1 MSDKSL
7 KAEIRITGVNKSMKK
22 DLVNIRKNLGIS
34 ESDMLKP
41 VISKWISEQPERL
54 KKDYVE

>member
-7 KAEIRITGVNKSMKK
+7 KAEIRITGVNKLMKK
-22 DLVNIRKNLGIS
+22 ELVNIRKNLGVS

-41 VISKWISEQPERL
+41 VIAKWISEQPERL
-54 KKDYVE
+54 KRDYVE